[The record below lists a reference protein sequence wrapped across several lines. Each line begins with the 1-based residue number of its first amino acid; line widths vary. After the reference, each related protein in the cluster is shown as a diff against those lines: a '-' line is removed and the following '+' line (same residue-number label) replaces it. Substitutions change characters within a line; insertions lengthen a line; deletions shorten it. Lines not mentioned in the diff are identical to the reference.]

1 MTNPSSKDLNLSSKE
16 LNKITELLPK
26 ERGIK
31 GYESMSKDKLLSA
44 LKASEG
50 GNKTRIE
57 EIREVLKNLKHK
69 FSKSK
74 IKEIRKKL
82 YEIENKK
89 SHSAPEEIE
98 KYLSKLEKNLSKL
111 KKYYDNNN
119 DKRISSIR
127 NLFDLPIDEDYYKP
141 VITNS
146 SFNGNYI

>member
-1 MTNPSSKDLNLSSKE
+1 
-16 LNKITELLPK
+16 
-26 ERGIK
+26 
-31 GYESMSKDKLLSA
+31 MSKDKLLSA